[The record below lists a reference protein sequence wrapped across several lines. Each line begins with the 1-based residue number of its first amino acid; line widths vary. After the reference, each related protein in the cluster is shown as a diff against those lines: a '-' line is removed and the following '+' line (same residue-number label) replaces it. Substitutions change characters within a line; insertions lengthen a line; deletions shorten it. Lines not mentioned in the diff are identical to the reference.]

1 MRSTQYQPAPGHTAQ
16 ILQESA
22 IVARA
27 IARHQ
32 REATLQ
38 GRTEEAHEMEALHS
52 GVWRMAHRFIGPY
65 QLVSDRPRAGV
76 ETQPL
81 SGNGAWKE
89 GKRMLERLLD
99 VEASEHGTLTEE
111 IELICTMTG
120 FRRRFLIHHLGE
132 GFFRSVEL
140 GPS

>member
-52 GVWRMAHRFIGPY
+52 GV
-65 QLVSDRPRAGV
+65 
-76 ETQPL
+76 
-81 SGNGAWKE
+81 
-89 GKRMLERLLD
+89 
-99 VEASEHGTLTEE
+99 
-111 IELICTMTG
+111 
-120 FRRRFLIHHLGE
+120 
-132 GFFRSVEL
+132 
-140 GPS
+140 